1 MARLEG
7 ISDAGAGLAM
17 RAVYKAAVRRTG
29 AVPEPLRIMALNPWV
44 MRAALGFELGIARA
58 KTLEP
63 RLKDLASLKVS
74 AMVGCVF

>member
-7 ISDAGAGLAM
+7 VRNRDASLAT
-17 RAVYKAAVRRTG
+17 RAVYKAAERRTG

-44 MRAALGFELGIARA
+44 MRAAGAFELGIARA
-58 KTLEP
+58 RTLEP
-63 RLKDLASLKVS
+63 RFKDLASLKVS